1 MGEGDGLME
10 MAALGDGG
18 DGVGDP
24 DRPAVEVADGVADV
38 DAPATATDV
47 AAAVGEADVASC
59 VVKGLSAIDPLDV
72 AATTPTPSASS
83 PAIAM
88 IGTRANRLP
97 RGRRSRQFGQN
108 PETGVVT

>member
-1 MGEGDGLME
+1 ME

-24 DRPAVEVADGVADV
+24 DRPAVEDGVADV
-38 DAPATATDV
+38 EATATATDV
-47 AAAVGEADVASC
+47 AAAVGEAVVASC

>member
-1 MGEGDGLME
+1 ME

-24 DRPAVEVADGVADV
+24 DRPAVEVADGVAEV

-47 AAAVGEADVASC
+47 AAAVGEAVVASC
-59 VVKGLSAIDPLDV
+59 VVKGLSAIDPLDD

-83 PAIAM
+83 PAIAT
-88 IGTRANRLP
+88 IGTRPNRVP
-97 RGRRSRQFGQN
+97 GGRRSRQFGQN

>member
-1 MGEGDGLME
+1 ME

-24 DRPAVEVADGVADV
+24 DRPAVEVDDGVADV
-38 DAPATATDV
+38 DATATATDV
-47 AAAVGEADVASC
+47 AAAVGEAVVAPC
-59 VVKGLSAIDPLDV
+59 VAKGLSAIAIDPLDD

-83 PAIAM
+83 PAIAT

>member
-1 MGEGDGLME
+1 ME

-24 DRPAVEVADGVADV
+24 DRPAVEVDDGVADV
-38 DAPATATDV
+38 DATATV
-47 AAAVGEADVASC
+47 TGVPAAVGEAVVAFC
-59 VVKGLSAIDPLDV
+59 VVKGLSAIDPLDD
-72 AATTPTPSASS
+72 AATIPTPSASS